1 MWSLAGSQAFDH
13 SICCFGPVSRAAGS
27 SSALGLSCSLLADPA
42 ALGLSRV
49 ALGSSTLGLWVGQL
63 ASAPGAHPPEVSG
76 VGAPRGFQV
85 WAPCRLIWV
94 LATGLQVSAWAA
106 YPAFTVQGLRGEG
119 RQRLRLLLR
128 VL

>member
-63 ASAPGAHPPEVSG
+63 ASAPGACAPTRGFRCGRPAGVSG
-76 VGAPRGFQV
+76 VGPQ
-85 WAPCRLIWV
+85 
-94 LATGLQVSAWAA
+94 SANLGACQLC
-106 YPAFTVQGLRGEG
+106 FR
-119 RQRLRLLLR
+119 
-128 VL
+128 